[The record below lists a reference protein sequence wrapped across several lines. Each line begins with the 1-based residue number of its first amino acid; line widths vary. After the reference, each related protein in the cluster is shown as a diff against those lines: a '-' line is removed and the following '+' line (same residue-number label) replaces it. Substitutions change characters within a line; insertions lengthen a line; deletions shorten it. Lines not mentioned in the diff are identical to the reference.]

1 MSKIKIK
8 ESEREISVSKFGTWF
23 PKNATPEQII
33 TKCNA
38 RLASMEEWMKN
49 TTILKQEQE
58 VLILEQKKA
67 DMKKT
72 VVSMSAEEKAEL
84 LTLLKAE

>member
-38 RLASMEEWMKN
+38 RLASMEEWKN
-49 TTILKQEQE
+49 NLTILKQEQE
-58 VLILEQKKA
+58 VLILEQKKNE
-67 DMKKT
+67 MKKQ
-72 VVSMSAEEKAEL
+72 VSSMSEAEKAEL
-84 LTLLKAE
+84 LTLLNS